1 MPDTTTTV
9 AELRRL
15 LAEFVAERE
24 WQKYHDPKNLSMAI
38 AIETAELMEHFQ
50 WARNEELPEL
60 LADSDRRQEIAEEI
74 ADIACFLLSLAN
86 ALNLDL
92 SETIKM
98 KLEKNRAKYPADQ
111 FRGNYH
117 KPKSQS

>member
-9 AELRRL
+9 ADLRKL

-60 LADSDRRQEIAEEI
+60 LADPDRRQEIAEEV
-74 ADIACFLLSLAN
+74 ADIACFLLSLSN

-92 SETIKM
+92 SDAITS
-98 KLEKNRAKYPADQ
+98 KLVKNRAKYPADQ
-111 FRGNYH
+111 CRGNYT
-117 KPKSQS
+117 KPKRTR